1 MKQATTRTSSPRGRR
16 PERVSLREYARR
28 IGVSHVSVIR
38 AIRSGRISTVGGKI
52 DPAVA
57 DREWR
62 ENTDQSKPLNRITG
76 RPRRRRAPDQPAMPM
91 ELAGGGFG
99 VGDGDATTA
108 GYARARAARE
118 LFLAQLAKI
127 VLDERRGILVRA
139 DEVRLGAF
147 TMARKARDQLIALPE
162 RVAAILA
169 ATQDPAEV
177 QCILEEEI
185 ERVCQEI
192 AEVG

>member
-1 MKQATTRTSSPRGRR
+1 VKQATTRTTSASRR
-16 PERVSLREYARR
+16 DLVSLREYARR
-28 IGVSHVSVIR
+28 IGISHVSVIR
-38 AIRSGRISTVGGKI
+38 AVRSGRISTVGGKI

-76 RPRRRRAPDQPAMPM
+76 QPRHRRAPDQPAMPM
-91 ELAGGGFG
+91 DLGGGGFG
-99 VGDGDATTA
+99 GDGAAA

-118 LFLAQLAKI
+118 LYLAQLAKI
-127 VLDERRGILVRA
+127 ELDEKRGILVRA
-139 DEVRLGAF
+139 DEVKVGAF
-147 TMARKARDQLIALPE
+147 NMARKARDQLIALPE

-177 QCILEEEI
+177 QRILEEEI
-185 ERVCQEI
+185 ERVCEEI
-192 AEVG
+192 ADGG